1 MMNNKGNSMF
11 TKRTNRS
18 NKIHRNRTEW
28 IAHHLVMKMKICTH
42 VEFIRPRILTL
53 RYTGMIAAIC
63 CLLLC
68 MACGMSTDPA
78 GSPPRIALIT
88 PAGTGELAEA
98 IRLGAEAA
106 AKEAGAELITVEAF
120 PSEGLTYAPSIPD
133 FTAGQGKVKQEHL
146 QDGTYPLSE
155 REQAQVDAVSLAL
168 EQGASALLI
177 DPLSEK
183 ALSDIIQKAQTQN
196 ANGVVIPVILLNDE
210 FPVKGITSVISMDN
224 VEAGRQAGQAMA
236 VLLGGRGRIALLG
249 PDPVNPVLIN
259 RELGVEESLA
269 QYPDIHVEAQS
280 VCSTRDACWQVAKQL
295 LDQQQVDGL
304 IALQESASLGAADE
318 LNRRTSENNGNKV
331 KIVGFGSEQ
340 QQLEQLQEGRI
351 QHLIVQNGFSAGYLG
366 VNQAVAR
373 LNNQQV
379 QARVTLE
386 TKLVSTDNMFWMD
399 NQKLLFPF
407 VQ

>member
-1 MMNNKGNSMF
+1 MMNNKGNRMC

-18 NKIHRNRTEW
+18 NKIHRTEW
-28 IAHHLVMKMKICTH
+28 IGHLVMKMKISTH
-42 VEFIRPRILTL
+42 VEFIRPRVILL
-53 RYTGMIAAIC
+53 RYMAMIAAIC

-68 MACGMSTDPA
+68 IACGMANVDPA

-120 PSEGLTYAPSIPD
+120 PSKGLTYAPSNPD

-146 QDGTYPLSE
+146 QNGTYPLSK

-183 ALSDIIQKAQTQN
+183 ALSDIIQKAQTQD

-259 RELGVEESLA
+259 RELGIEETLA

-280 VCSTRDACWQVAKQL
+280 VCSTRDACWQAAKQL
-295 LDQQQVDGL
+295 LDQQQVDGV
-304 IALQESASLGAADE
+304 IALQEPASLGAADE
-318 LNRRTSENNGNKV
+318 LNRRMSENNGNKV

-379 QARVTLE
+379 KARVTLE

>member
-1 MMNNKGNSMF
+1 MK
-11 TKRTNRS
+11 S
-18 NKIHRNRTEW
+18 NKINRTDW
-28 IAHHLVMKMKICTH
+28 IGHLVMNIKMGTRLE
-42 VEFIRPRILTL
+42 VIRVRVPIL
-53 RYTGMIAAIC
+53 RYMGITAAIC

-68 MACGMSTDPA
+68 MACGMNNTQPI

-120 PSEGLTYAPSIPD
+120 PSEGLTYAPSNPD

-146 QDGTYPLSE
+146 QNGIYPLSE

-168 EQGASALLI
+168 EQGAAALLI
-177 DPLSEK
+177 DPLSGK
-183 ALSDIIQKAQTQN
+183 ALSDIIQKAQ
-196 ANGVVIPVILLNDE
+196 AKDVNGGGFPVILLNDE

-224 VEAGRQAGQAMA
+224 VDAGRQAGQAMA
-236 VLLGGRGRIALLG
+236 VLLGGQGSVALLG

-259 RELGVEESLA
+259 REQGVVESLA
-269 QYPDIHVEAQS
+269 QYPDIHVKTQA
-280 VCSTRDACWQVAKQL
+280 VCSTRDSCWQAAKQL

-304 IALQESASLGAADE
+304 IALQEPASLGAADE
-318 LNRRTSENNGNKV
+318 LNRRTSENRGNKV

-373 LNNQQV
+373 LNNQLV

>member
-1 MMNNKGNSMF
+1 MMNPKDNS
-11 TKRTNRS
+11 TCAKRTNMVTTT
-18 NKIHRNRTEW
+18 NRTDW
-28 IAHHLVMKMKICTH
+28 IGYVGKRMKILFRSE
-42 VEFIRPRILTL
+42 VDQGGVRVPML
-53 RYTGMIAAIC
+53 RLMAMTAVMC

-68 MACGMSTDPA
+68 MACSMSSTDSA
-78 GSPPRIALIT
+78 GSSPRIAMIT

-120 PSEGLTYAPSIPD
+120 PSAGVNYAPSNPD
-133 FTAGQGKVKQEHL
+133 FTAGQRKVNQEHL
-146 QDGTYPLSE
+146 PNGNYPLSE
-155 REQAQVDAVSLAL
+155 SEQAQVDAVSLAL
-168 EQGASALLI
+168 EEGASALLI
-177 DPLSEK
+177 DPLSER
-183 ALSDIIQKAQTQN
+183 ALIEIIQKTQTMN
-196 ANGVVIPVILLNDE
+196 VNGAVIPVIVLNDE

-236 VLLGGRGRIALLG
+236 DLLGGRGRVALLG
-249 PDPVNPVLIN
+249 PDPVNPGLIH
-259 RELGVEESLA
+259 REQGVEESLA
-269 QYPDIHVEAQS
+269 KYPGIHVEPPF
-280 VCSTRDACWQVAKQL
+280 VCSTRDGCWQAAKQL
-295 LDQQQVDGL
+295 LDQQEVDGF
-304 IALQESASLGAADE
+304 IALQEPASLGAADE
-318 LNRRTSENNGNKV
+318 LNRRTSGNNGIKA

-340 QQLEQLQEGRI
+340 QQLEQLQEGKI

>member
-1 MMNNKGNSMF
+1 MK
-11 TKRTNRS
+11 T
-18 NKIHRNRTEW
+18 NKINRTEW
-28 IAHHLVMKMKICTH
+28 VGHMAMKIKIRSR
-42 VEFIRPRILTL
+42 VKFLRMRVFIL
-53 RYTGMIAAIC
+53 RYVGMTAATC

-68 MACGMSTDPA
+68 MACGMSNADPA
-78 GSPPRIALIT
+78 GLPPRIALIT

-120 PSEGLTYAPSIPD
+120 PSEGLTYAPSNPD

-146 QDGTYPLSE
+146 QNGTYPLSE

-168 EQGASALLI
+168 EQGATALLI

-183 ALSDIIQKAQTQN
+183 ALSDIIQKAQTKDV
-196 ANGVVIPVILLNDE
+196 NGVVIPVILLNDE

-224 VEAGRQAGQAMA
+224 VDAGRQAGQAMA
-236 VLLGGRGRIALLG
+236 VLLGGRGSVALLG

-259 RELGVEESLA
+259 REQGVVESLA
-269 QYPDIHVEAQS
+269 QYPDITVKTQS
-280 VCSTRDACWQVAKQL
+280 VCSTRDGCWQAAKQL

-304 IALQESASLGAADE
+304 IALQEPASLGAADE
-318 LNRRTSENNGNKV
+318 LNRRTSENRGNKV

>member
-1 MMNNKGNSMF
+1 MMNNKGNSKSA
-11 TKRTNRS
+11 KRINKA
-18 NKIHRNRTEW
+18 NKINRTDW
-28 IAHHLVMKMKICTH
+28 IGHEVMKIKLCIR
-42 VEFIRPRILTL
+42 VEIIRVRVPIL
-53 RYTGMIAAIC
+53 RYMAMTAAIC

-68 MACGMSTDPA
+68 MACGLSNADPA
-78 GSPPRIALIT
+78 GAPPRIALIT

-120 PSEGLTYAPSIPD
+120 PSEGLTYAPSNPD

-146 QDGTYPLSE
+146 QNGTYPLSE

-183 ALSDIIQKAQTQN
+183 ALSGIIQKAQTKDV
-196 ANGVVIPVILLNDE
+196 NGVALPVILLNDE

-224 VEAGRQAGQAMA
+224 VEAGRQAGEAMA
-236 VLLGGRGRIALLG
+236 VLLGGRGRVALLG
-249 PDPVNPVLIN
+249 PDPVNPGLIN
-259 RELGVEESLA
+259 REQGVKESLA
-269 QYPDIHVEAQS
+269 QYPDLHVETQS
-280 VCSTRDACWQVAKQL
+280 VCSTRDSCWQATKQL
-295 LDQQQVDGL
+295 LDQQQVDGI
-304 IALQESASLGAADE
+304 IALQEPASLGAADE
-318 LNRRTSENNGNKV
+318 LNRRISEKNGNKV

>member
-1 MMNNKGNSMF
+1 MKE
-11 TKRTNRS
+11 
-18 NKIHRNRTEW
+18 NKINRMDWME
-28 IAHHLVMKMKICTH
+28 HLVMKINICPRVKI
-42 VEFIRPRILTL
+42 IRLRVATL
-53 RYTGMIAAIC
+53 RYMAMAAAIC

-68 MACGMSTDPA
+68 VACGMSKADPA

-120 PSEGLTYAPSIPD
+120 PSEGLTYAPSNPD

-146 QDGTYPLSE
+146 QNGIYPLSE

-168 EQGASALLI
+168 EQGAAALLI

-183 ALSDIIQKAQTQN
+183 ALSDIIQKAQ
-196 ANGVVIPVILLNDE
+196 AKDVNGGGFPVILLNDE

-224 VEAGRQAGQAMA
+224 VDAGRQAGQAMA
-236 VLLGGRGRIALLG
+236 VLLGGQGSVALLG

-259 RELGVEESLA
+259 REQGVVESLA
-269 QYPDIHVEAQS
+269 QYPDIHVKTQS
-280 VCSTRDACWQVAKQL
+280 VCSTRDSCWQAAKQL

-304 IALQESASLGAADE
+304 IALQEPASLGAADE

-373 LNNQQV
+373 LNNQMV
-379 QARVTLE
+379 QTRVTLE